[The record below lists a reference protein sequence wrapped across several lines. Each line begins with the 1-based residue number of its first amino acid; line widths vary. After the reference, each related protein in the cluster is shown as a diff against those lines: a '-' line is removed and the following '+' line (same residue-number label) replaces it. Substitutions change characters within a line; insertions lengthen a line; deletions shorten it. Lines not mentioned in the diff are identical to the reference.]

1 MMHRYVLSLTFLH
14 PIFVNVAGILSV
26 CCEIQDTRQR
36 TLVGTPDRIGKVL
49 PPAEMGLKGRN
60 SGGRSGCRF
69 CKGMD
74 ILDFVEIVILRYN
87 H

>member
-1 MMHRYVLSLTFLH
+1 MHRYVLSLTFLH

-49 PPAEMGLKGRN
+49 HTSRNGAEGMEKWRTQRVPLLQGDGHL
-60 SGGRSGCRF
+60 RF
-69 CKGMD
+69 C
-74 ILDFVEIVILRYN
+74 
-87 H
+87 